1 MLFEVILTI
10 YKPSL
15 ASRTQNLLDPRM
27 GLFIYENGRL
37 FVLLVC
43 QVEIS
48 QTTAP
53 LAMLLV
59 SLESSQ

>member
-15 ASRTQNLLDPRM
+15 APRTQNLLDPRT
-27 GLFIYENGRL
+27 GLSIYEKGRL

-43 QVEIS
+43 HVEIS

-53 LAMLLV
+53 LAMLICLDDK
-59 SLESSQ
+59 

>member
-10 YKPSL
+10 YKPS
-15 ASRTQNLLDPRM
+15 SGPRTQNLSDPTM
-27 GLFIYENGRL
+27 GPFIYEKGRL
-37 FVLLVC
+37 FVLLVR

-59 SLESSQ
+59 SLPR